1 MEHSADTH
9 ALELIAEDVE
19 LALVAGHD
27 KVLAELWGNDDA
39 LGAKVEL
46 NSMGKVV
53 RVIKLQLIL
62 EKQLRL
68 VRVLEVD
75 AELVVSVNCDQKT

>member
-1 MEHSADTH
+1 
-9 ALELIAEDVE
+9 
-19 LALVAGHD
+19 
-27 KVLAELWGNDDA
+27 
-39 LGAKVEL
+39 
-46 NSMGKVV
+46 MGKVV

>member
-1 MEHSADTH
+1 
-9 ALELIAEDVE
+9 
-19 LALVAGHD
+19 
-27 KVLAELWGNDDA
+27 
-39 LGAKVEL
+39 
-46 NSMGKVV
+46 MGEVV

-75 AELVVSVNCDQKT
+75 AELVVSVNCDQKTQQLLSEGWLIHTIAQTTVDL